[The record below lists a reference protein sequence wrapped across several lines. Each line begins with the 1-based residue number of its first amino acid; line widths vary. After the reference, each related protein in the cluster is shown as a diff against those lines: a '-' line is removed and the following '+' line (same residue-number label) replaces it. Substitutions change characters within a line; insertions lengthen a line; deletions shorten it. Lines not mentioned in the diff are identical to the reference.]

1 MHRVLPSFFGNSA
14 SARRIQFHWD
24 HLGDSGAVVT
34 PFMQVGTYPT
44 RNFATL
50 GPSELRPPFT
60 GPSIESFL
68 WLLIRDQHQG
78 YPSLLVT
85 STGQASDPI
94 HDITI
99 LLSPVFLINS
109 RHPLFC
115 ATPFDRGP
123 PYPEVTESI
132 CRVPST
138 WLSLSP
144 WFAKPVHQCRFR
156 YGLFSQVLSWRLWNN
171 ENIQSLNLPR
181 RSLVDNT
188 LCSGS
193 VSFTIELAG
202 LLMHS

>member
-1 MHRVLPSFFGNSA
+1 
-14 SARRIQFHWD
+14 
-24 HLGDSGAVVT
+24 
-34 PFMQVGTYPT
+34 MQVRTYLT

-68 WLLIRDQHQG
+68 RVLIRDKHQG

-115 ATPFDRGP
+115 AALLLWGKKALLIPKLR
-123 PYPEVTESI
+123 SQ
-132 CRVPST
+132 
-138 WLSLSP
+138 
-144 WFAKPVHQCRFR
+144 FAEFLQHGFL
-156 YGLFSQVLSWRLWNN
+156 YRL
-171 ENIQSLNLPR
+171 
-181 RSLVDNT
+181 
-188 LCSGS
+188 
-193 VSFTIELAG
+193 G
-202 LLMHS
+202 LLNQFTCVGLGTVSIDQAPLRRLEG